1 MRAVLTVVG
10 KDQVGIVASVS
21 AKLAE
26 LNLNIVDISQTL
38 MDDFFTMMMMLE
50 SDASL
55 DFKKLQQELEQLA
68 SSIGLKIRIQNE
80 AIFDAMHKI

>member
-10 KDQVGIVASVS
+10 KDQVGIVANVS

-55 DFKKLQQELEQLA
+55 DFKKLQQELDQLG